1 MPYLLYENNN
11 FMKTK
16 KEIEE
21 ILTNLLYDCLQSANQ
36 EDAIISL
43 KYDEKNNEAI
53 VRLSVHIVE
62 EDNYVGFN
70 GY

>member
-1 MPYLLYENNN
+1 MR
-11 FMKTK
+11 TK

-21 ILTNLLYDCLQSANQ
+21 ILTELLYDCLQSANQ

-43 KYDEKNNEAI
+43 EYDEENEEAI
-53 VRLSVHIVE
+53 IRLNVHIVE